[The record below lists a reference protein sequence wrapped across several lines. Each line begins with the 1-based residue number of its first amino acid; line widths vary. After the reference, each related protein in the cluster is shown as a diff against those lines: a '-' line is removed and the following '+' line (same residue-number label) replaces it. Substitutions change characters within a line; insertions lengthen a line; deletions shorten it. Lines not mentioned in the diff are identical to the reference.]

1 MVTRGLETLMKVVS
15 RLWTLLQVAL
25 ATAIAAAPLAS
36 AQAAADAPAN
46 EGSDTEIVV
55 EAFRRDRALDAFLRG
70 DFAAAE
76 AGFQEN
82 WKCIWRNQRLF
93 EAGVRQAILD
103 ATTGSQGTGR
113 TYMSQQSYLS
123 MARNPD
129 EIRER
134 TCFNAEWQF
143 YMMGLSQIQLG
154 KFAEA
159 KKSLSR
165 AAEATSE
172 ELMFDAHYRLG
183 LLEVLDGNIE
193 NADRRLSYLSKLQ
206 RRCKNRGLRCELHEE
221 LDEATAYLRHAIVN
235 ARRGSAG

>member
-1 MVTRGLETLMKVVS
+1 MKVVS
-15 RLWTLLQVAL
+15 RLWTLLQGSL
-25 ATAIAAAPLAS
+25 ATAIIAAVPMAS

-46 EGSDTEIVV
+46 EQNAPEIVV

-70 DFAAAE
+70 DFDAAE

-93 EAGVRQAILD
+93 EAGVRQAMSDYI
-103 ATTGSQGTGR
+103 AGAQGTGSN
-113 TYMSQQSYLS
+113 YMSEQSYLS
-123 MARNPD
+123 MAQHPD

-159 KKSLSR
+159 KKSLYR
-165 AAEATSE
+165 AAEATKE
-172 ELMFDAHYRLG
+172 ELMFDAHYRIG
-183 LLEVLDGNIE
+183 LLELLDGNIE
-193 NADRRLSYLSKLQ
+193 QADRRLSYLSKLQ
-206 RRCKNRGLRCELHEE
+206 RRCENRGMRCEIHAD
-221 LDEATAYLRHAIVN
+221 LDAATDYLKHAIVN
-235 ARRGSAG
+235 ARRGSPG

>member
-1 MVTRGLETLMKVVS
+1 MKVVS
-15 RLWTLLQVAL
+15 RLWTLFQVAL
-25 ATAIAAAPLAS
+25 GAVIAAAPVAS

-46 EGSDTEIVV
+46 AGSDPVIVV
-55 EAFRRDRALDAFLRG
+55 EAFRRDKALDAFLSG
-70 DFAAAE
+70 DFVAAE
-76 AGFQEN
+76 DGFKEN

-93 EAGVRQAILD
+93 EAGVRQAIAD
-103 ATTGSQGTGR
+103 YTTGSQGTGR
-113 TYMSQQSYLS
+113 NFMSQQTYLT

-159 KKSLSR
+159 KKSLYR
-165 AAEATSE
+165 AADLTKE
-172 ELMFDAHYRLG
+172 ELMFDAHYRIG
-183 LLEVLDGNIE
+183 LLELLDGNIE

-206 RRCKNRGLRCELHEE
+206 RRCNNRGARCEIHAD
-221 LDEATAYLRHAIVN
+221 LDAATDYLKHAIVN

>member
-1 MVTRGLETLMKVVS
+1 MKVVS
-15 RLWTLLQVAL
+15 RLWTLLRGAL

-46 EGSDTEIVV
+46 EGSDPVIVV
-55 EAFRRDRALDAFLRG
+55 EAFRRDKALDAFLSG

-93 EAGVRQAILD
+93 ESGVRQAMSD
-103 ATTGSQGTGR
+103 AIGGTLGTGR

-134 TCFNAEWQF
+134 TCFNPEWQF

-159 KKSLSR
+159 KKSLYR

-172 ELMFDAHYRLG
+172 ELMFDAHYRIG
-183 LLEVLDGNIE
+183 LLELLDGNIE

-206 RRCKNRGLRCELHEE
+206 RRCNNRGARCEIHAD
-221 LDEATAYLRHAIVN
+221 LDAATDYLKHAIVN

>member
-1 MVTRGLETLMKVVS
+1 MKVVS
-15 RLWTLLQVAL
+15 RLWTLLRATL
-25 ATAIAAAPLAS
+25 ATAIAAAPLAT
-36 AQAAADAPAN
+36 AQAAVDAPAN

-55 EAFRRDRALDAFLRG
+55 EAFRRDKALDAFLAG
-70 DFAAAE
+70 DFAKAE

-93 EAGVRQAILD
+93 EAGVRQAMSESL
-103 ATTGSQGTGR
+103 APSQGIGR
-113 TYMSQQSYLS
+113 TYMSEQQYLS
-123 MARNPD
+123 MVQRP
-129 EIRER
+129 EEVRER

-159 KKSLSR
+159 KKSLYR

-172 ELMFDAHYRLG
+172 ELMFDAHYRIG
-183 LLEVLDGNIE
+183 LLELLDGNIE
-193 NADRRLSYLSKLQ
+193 NADRRLAYLSKMQ
-206 RRCKNRGLRCELHEE
+206 RRCNNRGARCEIHAD
-221 LDEATAYLRHAIVN
+221 LDAATGYLKHAIVN